1 MNIFDAEEPTHKRL
15 EYAIFFDQKLD
26 VRIIT
31 DLYSEVMKSL
41 FELNPESFFTDE
53 IENKLTLTKHSEDC
67 REAVALNDTYFIEQH
82 MSSKAKFDKI
92 KLVLTAMDLNDDLYI
107 KYAEE

>member
-1 MNIFDAEEPTHKRL
+1 LKIWKFPPVSLVDETSNSEEVNIFDAEEPTHKRL

-41 FELNPESFFTDE
+41 F
-53 IENKLTLTKHSEDC
+53 
-67 REAVALNDTYFIEQH
+67 
-82 MSSKAKFDKI
+82 
-92 KLVLTAMDLNDDLYI
+92 
-107 KYAEE
+107 